1 MRRKKAPGLNKRGRR
16 TIVLGKRV
24 YRKIFL
30 LTHWAEETPDYIEMG
45 DYAWDQIE
53 EVWFKA
59 IEKQL
64 LTNEIA
70 TIETDGAGLVAVVED
85 EQGHETRVPI
95 VEKGTRSLREFK

>member
-1 MRRKKAPGLNKRGRR
+1 MKKKAPGLNKRGLR
-16 TIVLGKRV
+16 TIVLGKRT
-24 YRKIFL
+24 YRRIFL
-30 LTHWAEETPDYIEMG
+30 LTRWAEDAPDYIEMG

-70 TIETDGAGLVAVVED
+70 TIETNGTALVAVVED
-85 EQGHETRVPI
+85 EQGNETRVPI
-95 VEKGTRSLREFK
+95 VERR